1 MLVDVPNSFL
11 RPSVGL
17 VEQEQGKV
25 TTTYVFVQEA
35 LNAVNYCVA
44 YHASHPYRGYTIMP
58 GVVETVEDI
67 VSHGL
72 CSDRT
77 L

>member
-25 TTTYVFVQEA
+25 TTTYVYVQEE
-35 LNAVNYCVA
+35 LNEISHGVA
-44 YHASHPYRGYTIMP
+44 YHALHSYRGDTIMP

>member
-1 MLVDVPNSFL
+1 MLVEVPNSFL

-25 TTTYVFVQEA
+25 TTTYVYVQEE
-35 LNAVNYCVA
+35 LNEISHSVA
-44 YHASHPYRGYTIMP
+44 YNALHPYRGDTIMP